1 MLHGR
6 EDVRHQLNQVFDA
19 LSMLNH
25 KVSQF
30 DNQGISTSTYEQ
42 QVRREREELYRVL
55 YGLNIRK
62 VDWGYG
68 APFQYSKVRKQKS
81 DTTKNFSNSISVV
94 NWTIALKTF
103 THPKFVCL
111 ITIFRMIFTWKKDTL
126 GSYSVYTCKTC

>member
-1 MLHGR
+1 MAKSQRVILTLNFVDSNRQMTIFKCFFFCFVLGAQSKVVLHGR

-19 LSMLNH
+19 LSMFNH

-94 NWTIALKTF
+94 N
-103 THPKFVCL
+103 
-111 ITIFRMIFTWKKDTL
+111 
-126 GSYSVYTCKTC
+126 